1 METKTENKEQKE
13 KKCFCARCFLPIEP
27 GDKVEVDGHNFHKMC
42 SMCCVCRQVPST
54 IKLFYGH
61 VFCPECFKNHVLHR
75 FKGGEPQ
82 RMYSNSWWM
91 QWAPGAKQAEAP
103 AQEKGEKESDVKN
116 EPETEKEPEVKKEE
130 KPEPEPAKCEPEE
143 PLKRCICARCLQP
156 VDPKHKVEIA
166 GQCFHPQCC
175 RCYCC
180 HQIPKDNL
188 KIYYGQV
195 FCEECFNRFVM
206 APKTPAEHYR
216 NCFQQMQ
223 AANTDAQFAEG
234 MREFMAGQQGKEG
247 VPQSSPM
254 IFMMPPSAHPPY
266 CRCGNHPQAQAH
278 DWLQANEPR
287 KCEQSA

>member
-1 METKTENKEQKE
+1 METKPENKEQKDQP

-75 FKGGEPQ
+75 FKGDQPQ
-82 RMYSNSWWM
+82 RMFGNNWWM
-91 QWAPGAKQAEAP
+91 QWAPGVKGQEAP
-103 AQEKGEKESDVKN
+103 AQDKK
-116 EPETEKEPEVKKEE
+116 EKEPEEKEE
-130 KPEPEPAKCEPEE
+130 KEKEEKEEPEPARCEPEE
-143 PLKRCICARCLQP
+143 PIRRCICARCLQP
-156 VDPKHKVEIA
+156 VDSKLKVDIG

-180 HQIPKDNL
+180 HQIPKDKV

-206 APKTPAEHYR
+206 APTTPGEHYR
-216 NCFQQMQ
+216 NCYQQMQ
-223 AANTDAQFAEG
+223 APNADAQFAEG
-234 MREFMAGQQGKEG
+234 MQNFMAGQQCKEG
-247 VPQSSPM
+247 SSSPM
-254 IFMMPPSAHPPY
+254 IFMMPPGTQPPFW
-266 CRCGNHPQAQAH
+266 RCGNHPQAQAH
-278 DWLQANEPR
+278 DWLHANEPR